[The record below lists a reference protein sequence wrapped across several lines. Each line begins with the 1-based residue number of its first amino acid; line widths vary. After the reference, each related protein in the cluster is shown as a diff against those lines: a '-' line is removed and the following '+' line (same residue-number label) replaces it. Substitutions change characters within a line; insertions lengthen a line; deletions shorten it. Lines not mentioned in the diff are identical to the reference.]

1 MAKRRT
7 LERWHPPV
15 EPIRQEALLLK
26 RLNRTKKLFRF
37 LREHRHELFDDAFQ
51 EEPEG
56 MYRGTGAG
64 LPPVPP
70 AKMYLLT
77 FQWVGLG
84 SGGSSTMPPQQ
95 R

>member
-15 EPIRQEALLLK
+15 EPTRQEALLLK

-51 EEPEG
+51 EDLEG

-64 LPPVPP
+64 FRPYPRQRWRWPCCCKATPVHR
-70 AKMYLLT
+70 T
-77 FQWVGLG
+77 RRR
-84 SGGSSTMPPQQ
+84 SS
-95 R
+95 